1 MADKLEW
8 MNKHFVVV
16 RYTELADLVA
26 RENYKIQPGL
36 EPFFAGPGNAERII
50 YNLAK
55 ADKWKDACELMAYL
69 AHRRAA
75 VWWLYRCVI
84 SLMEESILN
93 PSVERDIATI
103 GASMEPE
110 VPEFAKIELPKPDP
124 AALAQ
129 VEAVLADARAKA
141 KEANAALDQDMLH
154 FLEEAVEVAFQEF
167 KRVHG
172 IHPVDLLK
180 QVGAQLAQ
188 PRVQIDPASP
198 ILVETAKLKA
208 QLAAVQK
215 ETVATIKSVLP
226 AKLPAHQKKLS
237 DNALSAVYRW
247 IAAPDEE
254 NARRC
259 LDVGN
264 ECPDQPGGL
273 LALSAFW
280 AFGNL
285 MPAGDQVI
293 PTPPGL
299 AANGLTQTLLLCA
312 LSPGGARKVTER
324 YALYFRLGVEV
335 LTGADNW
342 EASLADSRMP
352 HEQLPEPDWTRGSD
366 KSAVEWQA
374 EAGVAE
380 LPEDEKEKAIRRLI
394 AQAGGGGGLLP
405 SSPAGGAAPREHG
418 SGASPGY
425 KLWKPEQAGTAGNGQ
440 EAKPSA
446 YKRWKPG
453 VPEGAPVQE
462 NEDGKGNKNENRNSN
477 AYKRWK
483 PGDW

>member
-1 MADKLEW
+1 MADTGEW
-8 MNKHFVVV
+8 MNKHFVMV
-16 RYTELADLVA
+16 RYIRVSDLMA
-26 RENYKIQPGL
+26 KESYKIRPDL
-36 EPFFAGPGNAERII
+36 EPFFTGVDHAETMV
-50 YNLAK
+50 YTLAK
-55 ADKWKDACELMAYL
+55 GDKWKDACELMAYI

-75 VWWLYRCVI
+75 VWWVYRCVL
-84 SLMEESILN
+84 SLMEESLLN

-124 AALAQ
+124 AAIAQ
-129 VEAVLADARAKA
+129 VDAVLADARAKA
-141 KEANAALDQDMLH
+141 KEANALLDQDMLH
-154 FLEEAVEVAFQEF
+154 FVEEGVEVAFQEF

-180 QVGAQLAQ
+180 QIGAQLTQ

-208 QLAAVQK
+208 KLAAVQH

-226 AKLPAHQKKLS
+226 AKVPAHQKKLS

-247 IAAPDEE
+247 IAAPNAE

-259 LDVGN
+259 LTVGN

-285 MPAGDQVI
+285 MPAGDQMI

-299 AANGLTQTLLLCA
+299 AANGLVQTLLLCA
-312 LSPGGARKVTER
+312 LSPGGVRKVTER
-324 YALYFRLGVEV
+324 YAEYFRLGVDV

-342 EASLADSRMP
+342 EESLIEHELPHEHVPDPDWSLAA
-352 HEQLPEPDWTRGSD
+352 D
-366 KSAVEWQA
+366 KSAADWQA
-374 EAGVAE
+374 EMGVAE
-380 LPEDEKEKAIRRLI
+380 LPEDEKEKAIRGLI

-405 SSPAGGAAPREHG
+405 ASPAGGAAPQENG

-425 KLWKPEQAGTAGNGQ
+425 T
-440 EAKPSA
+440 
-446 YKRWKPG
+446 RWKPG
-453 VPEGAPVQE
+453 LPEGAP
-462 NEDGKGNKNENRNSN
+462 NEDGKGNKNENRN

-483 PGDW
+483 PGDG